1 MHAFF
6 FDVTEPGMR
15 CVSLCVSLRE
25 GIRISPLEYLIMHTR
40 DGTYL

>member
-15 CVSLCVSLRE
+15 CVSLRE